1 MAEENN
7 QEEGKKSPIK
17 LILMIVGGN
26 CPTWCWNRGWNS
38 NEWWR
43 RYRPIF

>member
-7 QEEGKKSPIK
+7 QEEGKIPNKINFNDSWRD
-17 LILMIVGGN
+17 